1 MEEQGKPVFP
11 MAVASPPVFHHLVKS
26 EERFRGSG
34 SGEAAPGEEWA
45 KYICLDLS
53 EWLPHLRLN
62 AK

>member
-53 EWLPHLRLN
+53 E
-62 AK
+62 